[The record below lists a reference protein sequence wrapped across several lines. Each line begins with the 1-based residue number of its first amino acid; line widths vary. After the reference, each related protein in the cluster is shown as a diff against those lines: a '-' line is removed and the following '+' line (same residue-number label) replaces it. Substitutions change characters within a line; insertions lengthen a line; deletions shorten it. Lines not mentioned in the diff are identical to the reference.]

1 MKKLMSL
8 MVGLGLVLGTVG
20 MSFAQE
26 APKTDET
33 KKEQKKK
40 KGSKKK
46 KGEKK
51 EDANKPAP
59 PAA

>member
-26 APKTDET
+26 APKTDE
-33 KKEQKKK
+33 KKTEKKK

-51 EDANKPAP
+51 DEAKPA
-59 PAA
+59 A